1 MRAQTEALK
10 AAIARL
16 PRGLAEHVERVV
28 TEADRLAGSLEEL
41 DREQVDLA
49 AWGHDIARSL
59 SPQELLAEA
68 RRFGLEISPVEEE
81 APILLHGPV
90 GAEILRQE
98 YGIDDPEVLAAARFH
113 STGRAGMSLLEKV
126 IFVADKI
133 EPGKVRAK
141 PALARVRE
149 LADRD
154 LDAAIL
160 EYLDLMLET
169 ARQEKWPLHPQ
180 AVAARDELLL
190 ARRQGETRAYG
201 GGA

>member
-1 MRAQTEALK
+1 MQAQIEALK
-10 AAIARL
+10 AAIGRL

-28 TEADRLAGSLEEL
+28 AEADRLAAGLKEL
-41 DREQVDLA
+41 DREQVELA
-49 AWGHDIARSL
+49 AWGHDIARAL
-59 SPQELLAEA
+59 SRRELLARA
-68 RRFGLEISPVEEE
+68 RGFGLEVSPVEEE

-98 YGIDDPEVLAAARFH
+98 HGIDDPEVLAAARVH

-133 EPGKVRAK
+133 EPGKVQAK

-160 EYLDLMLET
+160 EYLDQMLMVASE
-169 ARQEKWPLHPQ
+169 ENWPLHPQ
-180 AVAARDELLL
+180 AIAARNERLL
-190 ARRQGETRAYG
+190 ARRWEG
-201 GGA
+201 

>member
-1 MRAQTEALK
+1 MQAQIEALK
-10 AAIARL
+10 AAIGRL

-28 TEADRLAGSLEEL
+28 AEADRLAAGFEEL
-41 DREQVDLA
+41 DREQVELA
-49 AWGHDIARSL
+49 AWGHDIARAL
-59 SPQELLAEA
+59 SRQELLASA
-68 RRFGLEISPVEEE
+68 RGFGLEVSPVEEE

-98 YGIDDPEVLAAARFH
+98 YGIDDLEVLAAACFH

-160 EYLDLMLET
+160 EYLDQMLMVASE
-169 ARQEKWPLHPQ
+169 ENWSLHPQ
-180 AVAARDELLL
+180 AIAARNERLLT
-190 ARRQGETRAYG
+190 RRWEG
-201 GGA
+201 

>member
-1 MRAQTEALK
+1 MRAKVEAVRE
-10 AAIARL
+10 AVARL
-16 PRGLAEHVERVV
+16 PRGLADHVQRVAA
-28 TEADRLAGSLEEL
+28 EADRLAAGFEEL
-41 DREQVDLA
+41 DRAQVELA
-49 AWGHDIARSL
+49 AWGHDIARAL
-59 SPQELLAEA
+59 SPQELLTRA
-68 RRFGLEISPVEEE
+68 RGFGLEVSPVEEE

-98 YGIDDPEVLAAARFH
+98 YGIDNPQVLAAARFH

-154 LDAAIL
+154 LNAAIL
-160 EYLDLMLET
+160 EYLDQLLET
-169 ARQEKWPLHPQ
+169 AHQEGWPLHPH
-180 AVAARDELLL
+180 AIAARNERL
-190 ARRQGETRAYG
+190 ARGGRAQD
-201 GGA
+201 